1 MNTTNKFL
9 SFFLH
14 LFLLATI
21 LWGNLVSQVETLN
34 FNYPNFTKQIQQ
46 DFITTESS
54 NIAYN
59 AMQVTLD
66 LNEAPI
72 GNLSGRIWYKYPFKL
87 WSKQRN
93 ITASFNSTFTI
104 NISPQANQWG
114 EGLAFILSKESG
126 YYSIPSNSD
135 GQWLGIVNASTNGSS
150 ANHIFAVEFDT
161 RKSYPEDIDG
171 NHVGVDVN
179 SVYSIQQVSLNGS
192 GVNLSRR
199 VDVTA
204 SVQYDGELKSLEI
217 YVFMSNMTGDNK
229 KNPILKMP
237 IDLSDHLPEYVY
249 AGFSASTGEYT
260 QLNCVASWSFMSKHI
275 NEKGNELLWVGI
287 AVSVVLVATLSGI
300 FAYQKWGKKEKFV
313 LNEDSNIE
321 VQIRSSSM
329 APKKFSLKEIQ
340 RATGNF
346 NPKNV
351 LGKGGCGIVY
361 KGMLS
366 NTDVAVKR
374 FSKNSSQGK
383 QEFVA
388 EVTIIGT
395 LHHKNLVKLVGWCY
409 ESNEFLVVYEF
420 MPNGSLD
427 KLIFCNKNEN
437 EDITRSI
444 LSWERRHGVI
454 YGVAQALDY
463 LHNGCEK
470 RVLHRDI
477 KASNIMLDLEYN
489 AKLGDFGL
497 ARTIQVSGK
506 THHSTKEIAGT
517 PGYMAPESFHT
528 GRATVETDIYAFG
541 VLILEVTCGRK
552 PGNHNGLNNYN
563 NRIIDSVWELYRI
576 ERLMNAID
584 IRLNGEF
591 DEEQV
596 ERVLRLGLACCN
608 PNPYQRPTMRVA
620 LQVLNGEV
628 VPPAIPDEKPA
639 FMWPVMAPLVVECL
653 DEPLTEGQQTPI
665 TVLSGR

>member
-1 MNTTNKFL
+1 M
-9 SFFLH
+9 
-14 LFLLATI
+14 
-21 LWGNLVSQVETLN
+21 
-34 FNYPNFTKQIQQ
+34 
-46 DFITTESS
+46 
-54 NIAYN
+54 
-59 AMQVTLD
+59 
-66 LNEAPI
+66 
-72 GNLSGRIWYKYPFKL
+72 
-87 WSKQRN
+87 
-93 ITASFNSTFTI
+93 
-104 NISPQANQWG
+104 
-114 EGLAFILSKESG
+114 
-126 YYSIPSNSD
+126 
-135 GQWLGIVNASTNGSS
+135 NASTNGSS

-171 NHVGVDVN
+171 NHVSVDVN

-237 IDLSDHLPEYVY
+237 IDLSDHLPEHAY

-260 QLNCVASWSFMSKHI
+260 QLNCIASWSFTSKDI

-287 AVSVVLVATLSGI
+287 VVLVAILCGI
-300 FAYQKWGKKEKFV
+300 FAYRKWGKKEKFV

-321 VQIRSSSM
+321 LQIQSSLM
-329 APKKFSLKEIQ
+329 APKKFGLKEIQ

-351 LGKGGCGIVY
+351 LGKGGCEIVY
-361 KGMLS
+361 KGMFS
-366 NTDVAVKR
+366 NTEVAVKR
-374 FSKNSSQGK
+374 FSKDSSQRK

-388 EVTIIGT
+388 EVTITGT

-409 ESNEFLVVYEF
+409 ESNEFLVGYEF
-420 MPNGSLD
+420 MPNGSR
-427 KLIFCNKNEN
+427 NKNEN
-437 EDITRSI
+437 EDTTRSI
-444 LSWERRHGVI
+444 LSWERRHSVI
-454 YGVAQALDY
+454 YGVAQSLDY

-470 RVLHRDI
+470 RVLRRDI
-477 KASNIMLDLEYN
+477 KASNIMLVLEYN

-528 GRATVETDIYAFG
+528 GRVTVETDTYAFG

-552 PGNHNGLNNYN
+552 PGNQNRCNNYN
-563 NRIIDSVWELYRI
+563 NRIIDSVWELYQI

-591 DEEQV
+591 NEEQV
-596 ERVLRLGLACCN
+596 ERVLKLGLACCN
-608 PNPYQRPTMRVA
+608 PNPYQRSTMRVA

-628 VPPAIPDEKPA
+628 APPAIPDEKPA
-639 FMWPVMAPLVVECL
+639 FMWPVMAPLVAACL

-665 TVLSGR
+665 TILSGR